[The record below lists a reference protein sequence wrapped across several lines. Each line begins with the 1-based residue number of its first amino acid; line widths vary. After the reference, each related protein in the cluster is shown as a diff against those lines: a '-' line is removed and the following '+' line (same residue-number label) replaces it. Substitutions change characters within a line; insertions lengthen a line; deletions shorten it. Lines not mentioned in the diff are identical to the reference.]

1 MRAYERLMNYVK
13 VHTTSQD
20 GTGRT
25 PTTERQLD
33 LARILAEEMRAM
45 GIADARVDGFGY
57 VYGSLPATP
66 GCEKSPAIGWIAHM
80 DTAQAFSGENV
91 KGSLPATPGCE
102 KSPAI
107 GWIAH
112 MDTAQAFSGENVKPI
127 LHENYDGGD
136 VALPQCGRV
145 LKTSEFPFL
154 KELKG
159 KTLITAD
166 GSTLLGADDKA
177 GIAEI
182 LTACEQLLQSGA
194 PHGPVKIAFTPDEE
208 VGEGADHFDVPG
220 FGAAYAYTMD
230 GGEVG
235 EISYE
240 NFNAASAVFRITG
253 VSVHPGSAKDTMVN
267 ALKLACEIDGMLPPR
282 EVPEHTEGREGFF
295 HMDALSGDTAAAR
308 LEYIVRDHDREKFEA
323 RKELLRGVEKA
334 MTEKYPT
341 ARVELA
347 LKDSYYNMLEQIRP
361 CMHLIDNA
369 KKACEAAGI
378 QWFEEATRGGT
389 DGARLS
395 YMGLPCPN
403 LGTGGHNFHGPYEC
417 ITAES
422 MDKAVEIIL
431 NIIALYAA

>member
-1 MRAYERLMNYVK
+1 MRAYERLMNYAK

-33 LARILAEEMRAM
+33 LARMLAEEMRAM

-91 KGSLPATPGCE
+91 K
-102 KSPAI
+102 
-107 GWIAH
+107 
-112 MDTAQAFSGENVKPI
+112 PI

-136 VALPQCGRV
+136 VALLQCGRV

-282 EVPEHTEGREGFF
+282 EVPEHTEGREGFI
-295 HMDALSGDTAAAR
+295 HLDAIHGNVEHTVMQFL
-308 LEYIVRDHDREKFEA
+308 IRDHD
-323 RKELLRGVEKA
+323 KELFRQKKELMEKA
-334 MTEKYPT
+334 AAYINAKYPT
-341 ARVELA
+341 QPLA
-347 LKDSYYNMLEQIRP
+347 LTLKDSYYNMREMIEPRMEIVENMERAMKENGVEP
-361 CMHLIDNA
+361 HS
-369 KKACEAAGI
+369 EPV
-378 QWFEEATRGGT
+378 RGGT

-395 YMGLPCPN
+395 FMGLPCPN
-403 LGTGGHNFHGPYEC
+403 ICTGGANAHGKTEYVVLEDMEK
-417 ITAES
+417 IKDIIKTAIYN
-422 MDKAVEIIL
+422 VE
-431 NIIALYAA
+431 

>member
-1 MRAYERLMNYVK
+1 MTCKERFLKYIAVS
-13 VHTTSQD
+13 TASD
-20 GTGRT
+20 EDS
-25 PTTERQLD
+25 TESPSTARQLE
-33 LARILAEEMRAM
+33 LSRRLAEEMLSLGLKNVHMDSCGNAI
-45 GIADARVDGFGY
+45 GT
-57 VYGSLPATP
+57 LPATE
-66 GCEKSPAIGWIAHM
+66 GVKAAGTLALVAHVDTSPAA
-80 DTAQAFSGENV
+80 SGEGVNAREV
-91 KGSLPATPGCE
+91 LYTGEDIELGHGVILSEKQFPAM
-102 KSPAI
+102 K
-107 GWIAH
+107 
-112 MDTAQAFSGENVKPI
+112 
-127 LHENYDGGD
+127 D
-136 VALPQCGRV
+136 VRGQV
-145 LKTSEFPFL
+145 LLVT
-154 KELKG
+154 
-159 KTLITAD
+159 D

-177 GIAEI
+177 GVAEI
-182 LTACEQLLQSGA
+182 MAALDEVIASGR
-194 PHGPVKIAFTPDEE
+194 PHGPAAVAFTPDEE

-369 KKACEAAGI
+369 KKACEAAGV

>member
-1 MRAYERLMNYVK
+1 MSVK
-13 VHTTSQD
+13 DVFFDLVSYSTGSDETT
-20 GTGRT
+20 GTT
-25 PTTERQLD
+25 PSTPGQKVLGAHIVEHMKS
-33 LARILAEEMRAM
+33 I
-45 GIADARVDGFGY
+45 GIADARMDEMGY
-57 VYGSLPATP
+57 VYGTIPATAER
-66 GCEKSPAIGWIAHM
+66 GTTVGFIAHM
-80 DTAQAFSGENV
+80 DTYGGVSGENIHPQV
-91 KGSLPATPGCE
+91 
-102 KSPAI
+102 I
-107 GWIAH
+107 
-112 MDTAQAFSGENVKPI
+112 
-127 LHENYDGGD
+127 ENYDGGAI
-136 VALPQCGRV
+136 ALGGSGLSLSPAAEPALLGHV
-145 LKTSEFPFL
+145 
-154 KELKG
+154 G
-159 KTLITAD
+159 KTLITTD
-166 GSTLLGADDKA
+166 GTTLLGGDDKA
-177 GIAEI
+177 GVAEI
-182 LTACEQLLQSGA
+182 LVAAEEILRENK
-194 PHGPVKIAFTPDEE
+194 PHGTVKIGFTPDEE
-208 VGEGADHFDVPG
+208 IGEGADHFDVEG
-220 FGAAYAYTMD
+220 FGCDYAYTVD
-230 GGEVG
+230 GGQLG
-235 EISYE
+235 GLDYE
-240 NFNAASAVFRITG
+240 TFNAASAVVEVEG
-253 VSVHPGSAKDTMVN
+253 VSTHTGGAKGKMVN
-267 ALKLACEIDGMLPPR
+267 SMGVAMEFCALLPKGQ
-282 EVPEHTEGREGFF
+282 VPELTEGREGFF

-369 KKACEAAGI
+369 KKACEAAGV

>member
-33 LARILAEEMRAM
+33 LARMLAEEMRAM

-57 VYGSLPATP
+57 VY
-66 GCEKSPAIGWIAHM
+66 
-80 DTAQAFSGENV
+80 
-91 KGSLPATPGCE
+91 GSLPATPGCE

-347 LKDSYYNMLEQIRP
+347 LKDSYYNMLERSVPACTSLTMRKRP
-361 CMHLIDNA
+361 ARRRAYSGLRRRR
-369 KKACEAAGI
+369 AGVQTVRGCRI
-378 QWFEEATRGGT
+378 WVCPVRTWEPGAITSTGLTSVSQQKVWTRPW
-389 DGARLS
+389 RS
-395 YMGLPCPN
+395 
-403 LGTGGHNFHGPYEC
+403 F
-417 ITAES
+417 
-422 MDKAVEIIL
+422 
-431 NIIALYAA
+431 

>member
-33 LARILAEEMRAM
+33 LARMLAEEMRAM

-57 VYGSLPATP
+57 VYGSLPAT
-66 GCEKSPAIGWIAHM
+66 
-80 DTAQAFSGENV
+80 
-91 KGSLPATPGCE
+91 LGCE

-282 EVPEHTEGREGFF
+282 EVPEHTEGREGFI
-295 HMDALSGDTAAAR
+295 HLDAIHGNVEHTVMQFL
-308 LEYIVRDHDREKFEA
+308 IRDHD
-323 RKELLRGVEKA
+323 KELFRQKKELMEKA
-334 MTEKYPT
+334 AAYINAKYPT
-341 ARVELA
+341 QPLA
-347 LKDSYYNMLEQIRP
+347 LTLKDSYYNMREMIEPRMEIVENMERAMKENGVEP
-361 CMHLIDNA
+361 HS
-369 KKACEAAGI
+369 EPV
-378 QWFEEATRGGT
+378 RGGT

-395 YMGLPCPN
+395 FMGLPCPN
-403 LGTGGHNFHGPYEC
+403 ICTGGANAHGKTEYVVLEDMEK
-417 ITAES
+417 IKDIIKTAIYN
-422 MDKAVEIIL
+422 VE
-431 NIIALYAA
+431 

>member
-33 LARILAEEMRAM
+33 LARMLAEEMRAM

-57 VYGSLPATP
+57 VY
-66 GCEKSPAIGWIAHM
+66 
-80 DTAQAFSGENV
+80 
-91 KGSLPATPGCE
+91 GSLPATPGCE

-194 PHGPVKIAFTPDEE
+194 P
-208 VGEGADHFDVPG
+208 
-220 FGAAYAYTMD
+220 M
-230 GGEVG
+230 
-235 EISYE
+235 
-240 NFNAASAVFRITG
+240 
-253 VSVHPGSAKDTMVN
+253 
-267 ALKLACEIDGMLPPR
+267 
-282 EVPEHTEGREGFF
+282 
-295 HMDALSGDTAAAR
+295 AR
-308 LEYIVRDHDREKFEA
+308 
-323 RKELLRGVEKA
+323 
-334 MTEKYPT
+334 
-341 ARVELA
+341 
-347 LKDSYYNMLEQIRP
+347 
-361 CMHLIDNA
+361 
-369 KKACEAAGI
+369 
-378 QWFEEATRGGT
+378 
-389 DGARLS
+389 
-395 YMGLPCPN
+395 
-403 LGTGGHNFHGPYEC
+403 
-417 ITAES
+417 
-422 MDKAVEIIL
+422 
-431 NIIALYAA
+431 

>member
-33 LARILAEEMRAM
+33 LARMLAEEMRAM

-57 VYGSLPATP
+57 VY
-66 GCEKSPAIGWIAHM
+66 
-80 DTAQAFSGENV
+80 
-91 KGSLPATPGCE
+91 GSLPATPGCE

-208 VGEGADHFDVPG
+208 IGRGADAFDVER
-220 FGAAYAYTMD
+220 FGADFAYTVD
-230 GGEVG
+230 GGALG
-235 EISYE
+235 EIEYE
-240 NFNAASAVFRITG
+240 NFNAASAVATVRGTG
-253 VSVHPGSAKDTMVN
+253 IHPGSAKGRMLN
-267 ALKLACEIDGMLPPR
+267 ACLVLMEFQGMLPAFQNPAF
-282 EVPEHTEGREGFF
+282 TEGYEGFYHLDSF
-295 HMDALSGDTAAAR
+295 RGDVERAVG
-308 LEYIVRDHDREKFEA
+308 EYLIRDHDTAEFE
-323 RKELLRGVEKA
+323 RKKEFMQECAALLNRKYGEGTVQVE
-334 MTEKYPT
+334 
-341 ARVELA
+341 V
-347 LKDSYYNMLEQIRP
+347 KDSYYNMKEKILP
-361 CMHLIDNA
+361 HMHLVEHA
-369 KKACEAAGI
+369 RRAMAAVGVEPEI
-378 QWFEEATRGGT
+378 IPVRGGT

-395 YMGLPCPN
+395 FMGLPCPN
-403 LGTGGHNFHGPYEC
+403 LCAGGHNFHGRYEYVPVRSLEK
-417 ITAES
+417 ISAILQ
-422 MDKAVEIIL
+422 EIVSG
-431 NIIALYAA
+431 YARYGLEPPAGN

>member
-91 KGSLPATPGCE
+91 K
-102 KSPAI
+102 
-107 GWIAH
+107 
-112 MDTAQAFSGENVKPI
+112 PI

-166 GSTLLGADDKA
+166 G
-177 GIAEI
+177 
-182 LTACEQLLQSGA
+182 
-194 PHGPVKIAFTPDEE
+194 
-208 VGEGADHFDVPG
+208 
-220 FGAAYAYTMD
+220 
-230 GGEVG
+230 
-235 EISYE
+235 
-240 NFNAASAVFRITG
+240 
-253 VSVHPGSAKDTMVN
+253 AKDTMVN